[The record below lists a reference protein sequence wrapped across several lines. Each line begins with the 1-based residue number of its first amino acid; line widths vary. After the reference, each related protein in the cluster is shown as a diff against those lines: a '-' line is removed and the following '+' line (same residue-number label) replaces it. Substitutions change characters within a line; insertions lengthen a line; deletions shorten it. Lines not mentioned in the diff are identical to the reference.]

1 MKGSRLVRY
10 FSPAATALREGRLAV
25 AVTVL
30 LGGATLALFAT
41 LQSLRHPEPV
51 LAPIGA
57 ASTLVRWTETASPP
71 SLTQA
76 AAVHSLAELL
86 MAIAWTAMVLAVLT
100 IVLRYQVQAARRGG
114 EIGVRR
120 AVGASRLD
128 ILAGLLAES
137 SVTSVLTVSLG
148 AAAAA
153 TMLAVAH
160 ALAPEMSFGVRPML
174 LTGTT
179 LVVATLLVAGLS
191 PLRFFR
197 ARYMRDQVQGVVPLG
212 FPAFQLAISLTL
224 VMGSA
229 LLLGKARERSTAE
242 TGAGL
247 NGIVVQFDSGLTE
260 HSDRAAVYA
269 RLLERLRRTGTREEV
284 SLTAPGGLLGLG
296 TVDNVTTHCGQCVSG
311 GIFVPFHHTQAVH
324 LFVSPDSFAARGA
337 RLVAGRALTEAD
349 TWGGKRVAVVNRHLA
364 LRHFE
369 SGDAVGRNMWLGSD
383 LRREPYEVVGI
394 VEDTGSDVL
403 GGALQPR
410 KAVYLSVLQLPP
422 READLLVRASQP
434 VDSAA
439 VLATIRDTIGA
450 GVIRSVTA
458 ETDYVAAQQKPLSWF
473 GGWFALAGLVVLIT
487 GMGGTFSTVRLWV
500 DSLAAELSLRRAV
513 GANRARIAGF
523 VLIRALG
530 ISLGGTALGVFAF
543 FVVLRGAL
551 NAVVRDLPVW
561 NSAVLVVSAMM
572 FGGIALLAAAIPTL
586 SLLRRPPIAGLR

>member
-1 MKGSRLVRY
+1 MRFL
-10 FSPAATALREGRLAV
+10 SPAATALREGRV
-25 AVTVL
+25 AVVVTIL
-30 LGGATLALFAT
+30 LAGTALALFAA
-41 LQSLRHPEPV
+41 LQSLRNPEPV
-51 LAPIGA
+51 LEPIGV

-76 AAVHSLAELL
+76 AAVHTLLELL
-86 MAIAWTAMVLAVLT
+86 MAIAWTAMALAMLT
-100 IVLRYQVQAARRGG
+100 VVLRCQVQAARRGS
-114 EIGVRR
+114 ELGVRR

-137 SVTSVLTVSLG
+137 GVAAALAVSLG

-153 TMLAVAH
+153 AILAVAR
-160 ALAPEMSFGVRPML
+160 ALAPGVSFGVRPLL
-174 LTGTT
+174 LTGATIVFTT
-179 LVVATLLVAGLS
+179 VLVAGLS
-191 PLRFFR
+191 PLRFLR
-197 ARYMRDQVQGVVPLG
+197 ARYMRDQEQGVVPLG
-212 FPAFQLAISLTL
+212 FPAFQLAISLML

-229 LLLGKARERSTAE
+229 LLIGKARDQATAE
-242 TGAGL
+242 TGARL

-260 HSDRAAVYA
+260 HSDRSAVYE
-269 RLLERLRRTGTREEV
+269 RLLQRLRRTGTPEEV

-296 TVDNVTTHCGQCVSG
+296 TVDNVTTVLPAVRERRDL
-311 GIFVPFHHTQAVH
+311 VPYHHTQAVH

-337 RLVAGRALTEAD
+337 KVVAGRALTDAD
-349 TWGGKRVAVVNRHLA
+349 SWGGKRVAVVNRHLA

-369 SGDAVGRNMWLGSD
+369 SGDAVGREMWLGSD

-394 VEDTGSDVL
+394 VEDSGSEVL

-422 READLLVRASQP
+422 READLLIRASEP

-439 VLATIRDTIGA
+439 ILATIRDTIGP
-450 GVIRSVTA
+450 GVIRSIRA

-487 GMGGTFSTVRLWV
+487 GVGGTFSTVRLWV
-500 DSLAAELSLRRAV
+500 NSLATELSLRRAV
-513 GANRARIAGF
+513 GANRTRIAGF

-530 ISLGGTALGVFAF
+530 IGVGGIGLGVFAF
-543 FVVLRGAL
+543 FVVLREAL

-561 NSAVLVVSAMM
+561 NSAVLAGAAML
-572 FGGIALLAAAIPTL
+572 FGGIALLAAAIPTWA
-586 SLLRRPPIAGLR
+586 LLRRPPIAGLQD